1 MRRAL
6 LQVQVLALIGIM
18 TAPAFTSAAG
28 LLRLALPA
36 GALAVAVFFLLRGDM
51 RRYIAFCLWL
61 FLLTPFIRRMV
72 DFHAGFLDYSPL
84 LLSPYAALAP
94 SAGALAFAMANLR
107 HPMSAGLLLVV
118 AAAVYGLMLA
128 ALNGQFLPGAVDF
141 LLWVLPAAFG
151 MFVACNPSWVG
162 QLRRDLTVFSLFAGI
177 VLGLYALYQFR
188 YMPGWDALW
197 MKKTLMPT
205 IGEPYPYKVRVF
217 ATMNSPAS
225 LALFLLLP
233 LSMLIVSKDALRWVA
248 LALGF
253 VALGL
258 TAVRTAWVGIFI
270 IGAYCFLLGS
280 GRIRTSMLALALV
293 LVVVAPM
300 ALLTDQGT
308 RIVSQRIESM
318 LDARSDVSANERLH
332 VYSAAFEEME
342 RHVFGSGLGG
352 SRADPATKSGVQA
365 MQIDSGPIAA
375 MLAVGVVGA
384 LVYYVGIGFVVAF
397 LFVQGAALK
406 AEERALV
413 LASQA
418 IAVSYLVM
426 SLLIPA
432 TFGEHGVVF
441 WFMLGMGVAQ
451 ITAARA
457 KMRLPSQ
464 DRGSLGAGVVDG
476 PIAATLPTHP

>member
-1 MRRAL
+1 
-6 LQVQVLALIGIM
+6 
-18 TAPAFTSAAG
+18 
-28 LLRLALPA
+28 
-36 GALAVAVFFLLRGDM
+36 M

-61 FLLTPFIRRMV
+61 FVLTPFIRRMV

-84 LLSPYAALAP
+84 LLAPYAALAP
-94 SAGALAFAMANLR
+94 ASGALVFAVANLR

-118 AAAVYGLMLA
+118 AAAVYGLMLS
-128 ALNGQFLPGAVDF
+128 ALNGQFLPGAYDF

-151 MFVACNPSWVG
+151 MFVASNPSWVRH
-162 QLRRDLTVFSLFAGI
+162 LRGDLAVFSVFTGI
-177 VLGLYALYQFR
+177 LLGLYALYQFR

-233 LSMLIVSKDALRWVA
+233 LSMLIVSKGALRWLA

-258 TAVRTAWVGIFI
+258 TVVRTAWVGIFI
-270 IGAYCFLLGS
+270 IGAYCFFLGS
-280 GRIRTSMLALALV
+280 GRVRTSMLVLALV

-300 ALLTDQGT
+300 ALLSDQGA

-318 LDARSDVSANERLH
+318 LDARADVSANERLH
-332 VYSAAFEEME
+332 VYAAAFEEME

-384 LVYYVGIGFVVAF
+384 LVYYAGIGFIVAF
-397 LFVQGAALK
+397 LFLQGAALR

-413 LASQA
+413 LAAQA

-426 SLLIPA
+426 SLLIPS
-432 TFGEHGVVF
+432 TVGEHGVVF

-451 ITAARA
+451 ITASRA
-457 KMRLPSQ
+457 QMRLPSQ
-464 DRGSLGAGVVDG
+464 DRGLLGAGVVAG
-476 PIAATLPTHP
+476 PAAASLPTHL